1 MIHDLQCFSYGKVL
15 QLGKKLSKNEKNTKK
30 VVIKKKEKS
39 LFFKIKLIKLMMF
52 KSRHFL
58 SHHL

>member
-30 VVIKKKEKS
+30 VVIKKKR
-39 LFFKIKLIKLMMF
+39 KITIF
-52 KSRHFL
+52 QNQIN
-58 SHHL
+58 